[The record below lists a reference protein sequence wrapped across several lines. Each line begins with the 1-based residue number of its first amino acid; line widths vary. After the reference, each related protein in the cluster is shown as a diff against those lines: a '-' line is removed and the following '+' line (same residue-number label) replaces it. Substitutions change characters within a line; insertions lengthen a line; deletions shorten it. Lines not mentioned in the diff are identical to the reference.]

1 MREVRNE
8 HHLERSN
15 RHHALLGLYR
25 LVRCYRSDE
34 GVGAVISYRD
44 YLAIKGLKPIVIERT
59 AKQKGDKVLVA
70 SCKPVVVVR

>member
-15 RHHALLGLYR
+15 RNHALLIRYR
-25 LVRCYRSDE
+25 LVRCCRSHE

-44 YLAIKGLKPIVIERT
+44 YLDLKKIRPIVIERT
-59 AKQKGDKVLVA
+59 TKRKGDKVITSSYKKA
-70 SCKPVVVVR
+70 EVVK

>member
-15 RHHALLGLYR
+15 RHHALLIRYR
-25 LVRCYRSDE
+25 LVRCCRSDE

-44 YLAIKGLKPIVIERT
+44 YLDLKKIRPIVIERT
-59 AKQKGDKVLVA
+59 TKRKGDKVITSSYKKA
-70 SCKPVVVVR
+70 EVVK

>member
-15 RHHALLGLYR
+15 RHHALLIRYR
-25 LVRCYRSDE
+25 LVRCCRSHE

-44 YLAIKGLKPIVIERT
+44 YLDLKKIRPIVIERT
-59 AKQKGDKVLVA
+59 TKRKGDKVITSSYKKA
-70 SCKPVVVVR
+70 EVVK

>member
-15 RHHALLGLYR
+15 RHDALLIRYR
-25 LVRCYRSDE
+25 LVRCCRSHE

-44 YLAIKGLKPIVIERT
+44 YLDLKKIRPIVIERT
-59 AKQKGDKVLVA
+59 TKRKGDKVITSSYKKA
-70 SCKPVVVVR
+70 EVVK